1 MKKADWATIN
11 NIVQTVF
18 PQVATSIEINDLL
31 KIGRNITRYHL
42 TETTGFPSELR
53 EKKMGRKGACVIP
66 QTLESNVIELHHFLF
81 GDEEYTP
88 TETVRTISQKI
99 VSDTG
104 VHGTKQAET
113 KALPKTTEA
122 TTISI
127 LIRRRR
133 AARTKARK
141 PGAAATSRRKRPVM
155 LRKHRRMTFLSR
167 KVVRTVRMHQR
178 KMRGRAVR
186 QSLAVLRRHFRAE
199 ILAPARRMAEKN
211 LPAAVPRME
220 AVHREVRR
228 MRESSLSDER
238 V

>member
-1 MKKADWATIN
+1 MSSSCIISCLTMRN
-11 NIVQTVF
+11 TRRLRR
-18 PQVATSIEINDLL
+18 S
-31 KIGRNITRYHL
+31 GRSVRKLYQIQAFMARNSQKRRHCRRRPRRRQ
-42 TETTGFPSELR
+42 FPSW
-53 EKKMGRKGACVIP
+53 
-66 QTLESNVIELHHFLF
+66 
-81 GDEEYTP
+81 
-88 TETVRTISQKI
+88 
-99 VSDTG
+99 
-104 VHGTKQAET
+104 
-113 KALPKTTEA
+113 
-122 TTISI
+122 
-127 LIRRRR
+127 IRRRR

-167 KVVRTVRMHQR
+167 KAVRTVRMHQR

-199 ILAPARRMAEKN
+199 ILAPARRRMAEKN

>member
-1 MKKADWATIN
+1 MSSSCIISCLAMSNTRRLRR
-11 NIVQTVF
+11 
-18 PQVATSIEINDLL
+18 S
-31 KIGRNITRYHL
+31 GRSVRKLYQIQAFMARNSQKRRHCRRRPRRRQ
-42 TETTGFPSELR
+42 FPSW
-53 EKKMGRKGACVIP
+53 
-66 QTLESNVIELHHFLF
+66 
-81 GDEEYTP
+81 
-88 TETVRTISQKI
+88 
-99 VSDTG
+99 
-104 VHGTKQAET
+104 
-113 KALPKTTEA
+113 
-122 TTISI
+122 
-127 LIRRRR
+127 IRRRR

-141 PGAAATSRRKRPVM
+141 PGAAATSPRKRLVM

-167 KVVRTVRMHQR
+167 KAVRTVRMHQR

-199 ILAPARRMAEKN
+199 ILAPARRRMAEKN

>member
-1 MKKADWATIN
+1 
-11 NIVQTVF
+11 
-18 PQVATSIEINDLL
+18 
-31 KIGRNITRYHL
+31 
-42 TETTGFPSELR
+42 
-53 EKKMGRKGACVIP
+53 MGRKGACVIP

-104 VHGTKQAET
+104 VHGTKQSET
-113 KALPKTTEA
+113 KHCRRRPRRRQFP
-122 TTISI
+122 SW
-127 LIRRRR
+127 IRRRR

-141 PGAAATSRRKRPVM
+141 PGAAATSPRKRLVM

-167 KVVRTVRMHQR
+167 KAVRTVRMHQR

-199 ILAPARRMAEKN
+199 ILAPARRRMAEKN

>member
-1 MKKADWATIN
+1 
-11 NIVQTVF
+11 
-18 PQVATSIEINDLL
+18 
-31 KIGRNITRYHL
+31 
-42 TETTGFPSELR
+42 
-53 EKKMGRKGACVIP
+53 MGRKGACVIP

-127 LIRRRR
+127 LDP
-133 AARTKARK
+133 TQES
-141 PGAAATSRRKRPVM
+141 GADESQEAESGSDESEKETGNAS
-155 LRKHRRMTFLSR
+155 KHRTMTFLSR

-186 QSLAVLRRHFRAE
+186 QSLAVFRRHFRAE
-199 ILAPARRMAEKN
+199 ILAPARRRMAEKN
-211 LPAAVPRME
+211 LPAAVPE
-220 AVHREVRR
+220 WKQCTGK
-228 MRESSLSDER
+228 
-238 V
+238 

>member
-1 MKKADWATIN
+1 
-11 NIVQTVF
+11 
-18 PQVATSIEINDLL
+18 
-31 KIGRNITRYHL
+31 
-42 TETTGFPSELR
+42 
-53 EKKMGRKGACVIP
+53 MGRKGACVIP

-113 KALPKTTEA
+113 KELPKTTEA

-127 LIRRRR
+127 LDPTQESGADESQEAGSGIDESEKENGNASETQENGVSEQESRPDGTH
-133 AARTKARK
+133 ASKENARESSEAES
-141 PGAAATSRRKRPVM
+141 G
-155 LRKHRRMTFLSR
+155 
-167 KVVRTVRMHQR
+167 
-178 KMRGRAVR
+178 G
-186 QSLAVLRRHFRAE
+186 LRRHFRAE
-199 ILAPARRMAEKN
+199 ILAPARRRMAEKN

-228 MRESSLSDER
+228 MWESSLSDER

>member
-1 MKKADWATIN
+1 M
-11 NIVQTVF
+11 
-18 PQVATSIEINDLL
+18 
-31 KIGRNITRYHL
+31 RH
-42 TETTGFPSELR
+42 
-53 EKKMGRKGACVIP
+53 P
-66 QTLESNVIELHHFLF
+66 QTPESKCHRAALASH

-127 LIRRRR
+127 LDPTQESGADESQKAGSGSDESEKETGNASETQENDVSEQESRPDGTH
-133 AARTKARK
+133 ASKENARESAE
-141 PGAAATSRRKRPVM
+141 AE
-155 LRKHRRMTFLSR
+155 
-167 KVVRTVRMHQR
+167 
-178 KMRGRAVR
+178 
-186 QSLAVLRRHFRAE
+186 SLAVLRRHFRAE

>member
-1 MKKADWATIN
+1 MSSSCIISCLAMRNTRRLRRSGRSVRKLYQI
-11 NIVQTVF
+11 QVF
-18 PQVATSIEINDLL
+18 MA
-31 KIGRNITRYHL
+31 RNRQKRRHCRRRPRRRQ
-42 TETTGFPSELR
+42 FPSW
-53 EKKMGRKGACVIP
+53 
-66 QTLESNVIELHHFLF
+66 
-81 GDEEYTP
+81 
-88 TETVRTISQKI
+88 
-99 VSDTG
+99 
-104 VHGTKQAET
+104 
-113 KALPKTTEA
+113 
-122 TTISI
+122 
-127 LIRRRR
+127 IRRRR

-167 KVVRTVRMHQR
+167 KAVRTVRMHQR

-199 ILAPARRMAEKN
+199 ILAPARRRMAEKN